1 MMHVVFQLVAVGDRY
16 GFDGVGRFA
25 HGGMLKAA
33 IIIREELDVNNTLGK
48 IYGTTFPTASSI
60 IANNISVPLRE
71 VR

>member
-1 MMHVVFQLVAVGDRY
+1 MHIVLQLVAVGDRY

-33 IIIREELDVNNTLGK
+33 IIIREELDLNNTLGK
-48 IYGTTFPTASSI
+48 IYGATSSSSI